1 MDTKMQMS
9 RCAELAA
16 EAVGRL
22 PGEIRANRRD
32 LPLQGVHDVA
42 LRIELQGRI
51 ELHVQHFESRH
62 LHFHR
67 AVAAD
72 PGRVFQLPRPHSHL
86 AGPGGGA
93 VPAPRLRAPQR
104 VVHRGHGSLQRT
116 PRPRAAAGPRVHTG
130 RVRRA
135 CLGFVWGLHCQIEG
149 KMQKRKK
156 GKKKEINEGQ
166 SQILQAIEQL
176 QNTV

>member
-1 MDTKMQMS
+1 MQTS
-9 RCAELAA
+9 ICAELAA

-32 LPLQGVHDVA
+32 LPLQRVHDVA

-67 AVAAD
+67 AVGAD
-72 PGRVFQLPRPHSHL
+72 LGHVLQLLKPHSDL
-86 AGPGGGA
+86 AGAGGGA
-93 VPAPRLRAPQR
+93 VPAPQLGALQR
-104 VVHRGHGSLQRT
+104 VIHGGDGSLHRTQR
-116 PRPRAAAGPRVHTG
+116 RWAAASPRVHTG
-130 RVRRA
+130 SGRWA
-135 CLGFVWGLHCQIEG
+135 CLGFVWGLHCQIEA
-149 KMQKRKK
+149 KMQKKRE
-156 GKKKEINEGQ
+156 GKKKEINEEQ
-166 SQILQAIEQL
+166 SQIFQAIKQL

>member
-1 MDTKMQMS
+1 MDTEVQMN

-16 EAVGRL
+16 EAMGRL

-67 AVAAD
+67 AVGAD
-72 PGRVFQLPRPHSHL
+72 LGRVLQLLRPHSDL
-86 AGPGGGA
+86 AGAGGGA
-93 VPAPRLRAPQR
+93 VPAPQLGALQR
-104 VVHRGHGSLQRT
+104 VVHGGHGSLHRT
-116 PRPRAAAGPRVHTG
+116 RWQWAAASPRVHTG
-130 RVRRA
+130 RGRWAV
-135 CLGFVWGLHCQIEG
+135 
-149 KMQKRKK
+149 
-156 GKKKEINEGQ
+156 
-166 SQILQAIEQL
+166 
-176 QNTV
+176 

>member
-1 MDTKMQMS
+1 MS
-9 RCAELAA
+9 RCTELAA

-67 AVAAD
+67 AVGAD
-72 PGRVFQLPRPHSHL
+72 LGCVLQLLRPHSDL
-86 AGPGGGA
+86 AGAGGGA
-93 VPAPRLRAPQR
+93 VPAPQLGALQR
-104 VVHRGHGSLQRT
+104 VVHGGDGSLHRAH
-116 PRPRAAAGPRVHTG
+116 RRRAAASPRIHTG
-130 RVRRA
+130 SGRWGCSR
-135 CLGFVWGLHCQIEG
+135 FVWGLHCQIEG
-149 KMQKRKK
+149 KMQRRKK

-166 SQILQAIEQL
+166 SQILQAIKQL
-176 QNTV
+176 QNTVLRTHL

>member
-1 MDTKMQMS
+1 MDTEMWMS
-9 RCAELAA
+9 RCTELAA

-67 AVAAD
+67 AVGAD
-72 PGRVFQLPRPHSHL
+72 LGRVLQLLGPHSDL
-86 AGPGGGA
+86 AGARGGA
-93 VPAPRLRAPQR
+93 VPAPRLGALQR
-104 VVHRGHGSLQRT
+104 VIHGGDGSLHCT
-116 PRPRAAAGPRVHTG
+116 PRPWAAAGPRGHTG
-130 RVRRA
+130 SVRRG
-135 CLGFVWGLHCQIEG
+135 CLRLVWRLHCRIEG
-149 KMQKRKK
+149 KMQRRKK

-166 SQILQAIEQL
+166 SQILQAITQL

>member
-1 MDTKMQMS
+1 MDTKMQMN

-67 AVAAD
+67 AVGAD
-72 PGRVFQLPRPHSHL
+72 LGCTLQLLGPHSDL
-86 AGPGGGA
+86 AGAGGGA
-93 VPAPRLRAPQR
+93 VPTPQLGALQR
-104 VVHRGHGSLQRT
+104 VIHRGHGSLHRT
-116 PRPRAAAGPRVHTG
+116 HLRWAAASPHPHGQWHVG
-130 RVRRA
+130 LFNV
-135 CLGFVWGLHCQIEG
+135 CLGFTLP
-149 KMQKRKK
+149 
-156 GKKKEINEGQ
+156 N
-166 SQILQAIEQL
+166 
-176 QNTV
+176 

>member
-1 MDTKMQMS
+1 MQTS

-16 EAVGRL
+16 EAMGRL

-67 AVAAD
+67 AVGAEL
-72 PGRVFQLPRPHSHL
+72 GHVLQLLRPHWDL
-86 AGPGGGA
+86 AGAGGGA
-93 VPAPRLRAPQR
+93 VPAPQLGALQR
-104 VVHRGHGSLQRT
+104 VIHRGLGSL
-116 PRPRAAAGPRVHTG
+116 H
-130 RVRRA
+130 
-135 CLGFVWGLHCQIEG
+135 
-149 KMQKRKK
+149 
-156 GKKKEINEGQ
+156 
-166 SQILQAIEQL
+166 
-176 QNTV
+176 

>member
-1 MDTKMQMS
+1 MDTETWMS

-67 AVAAD
+67 AVGAD
-72 PGRVFQLPRPHSHL
+72 LGRVLQLLGPHSDL
-86 AGPGGGA
+86 AGAGGGA
-93 VPAPRLRAPQR
+93 VPAPRLGALQR
-104 VVHRGHGSLQRT
+104 VIHGADGSLHCT
-116 PRPRAAAGPRVHTG
+116 PRPWAAAGPRSHNGQCEAGLFKV
-130 RVRRA
+130 
-135 CLGFVWGLHCQIEG
+135 CLAFTLP
-149 KMQKRKK
+149 
-156 GKKKEINEGQ
+156 N
-166 SQILQAIEQL
+166 
-176 QNTV
+176 

>member
-1 MDTKMQMS
+1 MQTS
-9 RCAELAA
+9 TCAELAA

-42 LRIELQGRI
+42 LQIEPQGRI

-67 AVAAD
+67 AVGAD
-72 PGRVFQLPRPHSHL
+72 LGHVLQLPRPHWEL
-86 AGPGGGA
+86 AGAGGGA
-93 VPAPRLRAPQR
+93 VPAPQPGALQR
-104 VVHRGHGSLQRT
+104 VIHGGHGSPHRA
-116 PRPRAAAGPRVHTG
+116 RRWAAASPCSHTG
-130 RVRRA
+130 SGSGAWLR
-135 CLGFVWGLHCQIEG
+135 FVWGLHCQIEG
-149 KMQKRKK
+149 KMQRRKE

-166 SQILQAIEQL
+166 SQILQANKQL
-176 QNTV
+176 QSTV

>member
-1 MDTKMQMS
+1 M
-9 RCAELAA
+9 
-16 EAVGRL
+16 GRL

-62 LHFHR
+62 LHFHG
-67 AVAAD
+67 AVGAD
-72 PGRVFQLPRPHSHL
+72 LGRVFQPLGPHSHL
-86 AGPGGGA
+86 AGAGGGA
-93 VPAPRLRAPQR
+93 VAAPNR
-104 VVHRGHGSLQRT
+104 VIHGGHGRLHRSR
-116 PRPRAAAGPRVHTG
+116 RGWAAAGPRVRTG
-130 RVRRA
+130 REGRA
-135 CLGFVWGLHCQIEG
+135 CLRFVWGLHCQIEG
-149 KMQKRKK
+149 KMQRRKK

-166 SQILQAIEQL
+166 SQILQAIKKL